1 MSSYVSKPYFIFIFI
16 ILDNNWDRK
25 DRICKKQC
33 KAYYDDII
41 KNPEDHETQI
51 FGVEQARKVRN
62 YFFYYSS
69 SKEEPMG
76 FTQGGFKSS
85 GFSHNVFF
93 KKFF

>member
-1 MSSYVSKPYFIFIFI
+1 MSSYVSKPYFIFNLKFF
-16 ILDNNWDRK
+16 DNYWDRK

-33 KAYYDDII
+33 KAYYDDIA
-41 KNPEDHETQI
+41 KNPEDHGIQI

-62 YFFYYSS
+62 YYFYYSS

-85 GFSHNVFF
+85 GFYIF
-93 KKFF
+93 KLL